1 MGDVKTHQGGCHCGK
16 VRYEV
21 TLDLAEPAITCN
33 CSMCG
38 RSGTMLRFVP
48 ADQFKLLSGAD
59 ALTSYRFNNQVIDH
73 LFCSTCGIKSFATG
87 KGRDGAETRAVN
99 VRCLDDVELTSIAT
113 VPYDGRS
120 K

>member
-1 MGDVKTHQGGCHCGK
+1 MGEAKTHAGGCHCGK

-21 TLDLAEPAITCN
+21 TLDLSEPATICN

-48 ADQFKLLSGAD
+48 ADQFKLLSGGD
-59 ALTSYRFNNQVIDH
+59 VLTSYKFNNHIIDH
-73 LFCSTCGIKSFATG
+73 LFCSSCGIKSFATG
-87 KGRDGAETRAVN
+87 EGRDGGEIRAVN
-99 VRCLDDVELTSIAT
+99 VRCLDDVDVPSIPT
-113 VPYDGRS
+113 QPYDGRS